1 MVFYCAKHKGKNKKF
16 KTLIKK
22 LQVLD
27 EEIKAK
33 MIAYYIQKVKYEH
46 MAHVYEWVKQQKHMK
61 DESFDSDDKLEFRM
75 AVVGQMAKFLFKGVD
90 NAILDIEFKKEQ
102 KAIEKAQKVENK
114 HGIDSSMHGVK
125 GKSTSS
131 PAKKTH
137 GGAKATNQMFNYVPL
152 ETALLHWKFAPAII
166 FDPSKREVQM
176 MIKKATTVKSV
187 DDIEMDPIK
196 ILKGT
201 T

>member
-1 MVFYCAKHKGKNKKF
+1 M
-16 KTLIKK
+16 
-22 LQVLD
+22 LD
-27 EEIKAK
+27 EEIKDK
-33 MIAYYIQKVKYEH
+33 MIAYYIQKMKFEH
-46 MAHVYEWVKQQKHMK
+46 MAHVYEWVKQRKYMHEENF
-61 DESFDSDDKLEFRM
+61 ESDNELEFLM
-75 AVVGQMAKFLFKGVD
+75 TVVGHMAKFLFKGVD
-90 NAILDIEFKKEQ
+90 NAILDIEFKKEL

-114 HGIDSSMHGVK
+114 HGIDSSMHGTK
-125 GKSTSS
+125 GKATGS

-137 GGAKATNQMFNYVPL
+137 GGTKATNQMFNYVPL
-152 ETALLHWKFAPAII
+152 ETALLHWKFAPGIV

-187 DDIEMDPIK
+187 DNIEMDPMK